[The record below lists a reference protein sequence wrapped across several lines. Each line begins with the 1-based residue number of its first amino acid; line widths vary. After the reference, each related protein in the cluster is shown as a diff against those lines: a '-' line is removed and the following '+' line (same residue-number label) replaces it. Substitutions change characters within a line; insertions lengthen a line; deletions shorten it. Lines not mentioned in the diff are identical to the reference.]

1 MALSRTK
8 GMTNGS
14 ASRRCP
20 SWIEAFVKH
29 TDNLGSS
36 ELFRKWV
43 AIATIAGVL
52 EQKVWLTT
60 TDQIFPNL
68 YTILVAPPGIGKTRT
83 IMSARKFL
91 AELPDFCIAPTS
103 MTMASLVDFLSRSS
117 KKHVLPKGKGILDY
131 HTAMMIMD
139 EWSAFMSE
147 YSHDIIGGLT
157 TFYDVTV
164 PYRETRI
171 TKSRDTTIER
181 PQLNM
186 LAGSTPSN
194 LMKFMPDFAW
204 DQGFTSRIILIYSDE
219 QRLMDDFASVQRA
232 VDPDLLHD
240 LNSIYGIIGEFTVT
254 KEWQDHVMAWRVS
267 GEGTKPSHPKLVH
280 YNSRRKV
287 HLYKLS
293 MIAAIDKGDN
303 LVLTPDCFT
312 TALRWL
318 EEVEINMPLLFS
330 AGTTT
335 IDARAME
342 EIVDFIR
349 RAGKPVP
356 QYRLIHQACKLMPGH
371 AVIRML
377 SLMEMSGQIEEAGEA
392 NGQKLYAISQ

>member
-1 MALSRTK
+1 M
-8 GMTNGS
+8 
-14 ASRRCP
+14 
-20 SWIEAFVKH
+20 
-29 TDNLGSS
+29 
-36 ELFRKWV
+36 
-43 AIATIAGVL
+43 
-52 EQKVWLTT
+52 WLTT

-91 AELPDFCIAPTS
+91 AELPEFSIAPTS

-131 HTAMMIMD
+131 HTSMMIMD

-164 PYRETRI
+164 PYRETRV
-171 TKSRDTTIER
+171 TKSRDTTIPR

-204 DQGFTSRIILIYSDE
+204 DQGFTSRIILVYSDE
-219 QRLMDDFASVQRA
+219 QRLIDDFTGVIREP
-232 VDPDLLHD
+232 DPNLLHD
-240 LNSIYGIIGEFTVT
+240 LKAIEGVIGEFTIT
-254 KEWQDHVMAWRVS
+254 KDWQDHVMAWRVS
-267 GEGTKPSHPKLVH
+267 GEGAKPSHPKLIH

-293 MIAAIDKGDN
+293 MIAAIDKGDD
-303 LVLTPDCFT
+303 LTLTADCFV
-312 TALRWL
+312 TARKWL
-318 EEVEINMPLLFS
+318 EEAEVNMPLLFS

-335 IDARAME
+335 LDARAMD
-342 EIVDFIR
+342 EIVDFMR
-349 RAGKPVP
+349 REGKPVL
-356 QYRLIHQACKLMPGH
+356 QHRLLHFACKLVPQH
-371 AVIRML
+371 AVVRVL
-377 SLMEMSGQIEEAGEA
+377 QLMELSQMIEEAGER
-392 NGQKLYAISQ
+392 NGQKLYLPLDPTEE

>member
-1 MALSRTK
+1 MALSRTRAAI
-8 GMTNGS
+8 NGS
-14 ASRRCP
+14 AHRRCR

-36 ELFRKWV
+36 ELFRKWT
-43 AIATIAGVL
+43 AISTLAGVL

-117 KKHVLPKGKGILDY
+117 KKHVLPKGKGMLDY

-171 TKSRDTTIER
+171 TKSRDTTIDR

-194 LMKFMPDFAW
+194 LMKFMPEFAW
-204 DQGFTSRIILIYSDE
+204 DQGFTSRIILVYSDE
-219 QRLMDDFASVQRA
+219 QRLVNDFGSVRRE
-232 VDPDLLHD
+232 VDQDLLHD
-240 LNSIYGIIGEFTVT
+240 LKSIYGCIGEFTVT
-254 KEWQDHVMAWRVS
+254 KEWDDLVMAWRTS
-267 GEGTKPSHPKLVH
+267 GEGTKPSHPKLVF

-293 MIAAIDKGDN
+293 MIAAIDKGDD
-303 LVLTPDCFT
+303 LTLSPDTFT
-312 TALRWL
+312 TALKWL
-318 EEVEINMPLLFS
+318 EEVEVNMPLLFS
-330 AGTTT
+330 AGSTT
-335 IDARAME
+335 IDGRAME
-342 EIVDFIR
+342 EIVDFLR

-356 QYRLIHQACKLMPGH
+356 QYRVIHFACGLIPNHS
-371 AVIRML
+371 VIRVL
-377 SLMEMSGQIEEAGEA
+377 QLMELAGQIEEAGEA
-392 NGQKLYAISQ
+392 NGQKLYAPKQ

>member
-1 MALSRTK
+1 M
-8 GMTNGS
+8 
-14 ASRRCP
+14 
-20 SWIEAFVKH
+20 
-29 TDNLGSS
+29 
-36 ELFRKWV
+36 
-43 AIATIAGVL
+43 
-52 EQKVWLTT
+52 WLTT

-91 AELPDFCIAPTS
+91 AELPDFNIAPTS
-103 MTMASLVDFLSRSS
+103 MTMASLVEFLSRST

-219 QRLMDDFASVQRA
+219 QRLMDDFGSVQRA
-232 VDPDLLHD
+232 VEPDLLHD
-240 LNSIYGIIGEFTVT
+240 LTSIYGTIGEFTIT
-254 KEWQDHVMAWRVS
+254 KEWQDLVMAWRES

-293 MIAAIDKGDN
+293 MIAAIDRGDN

-318 EEVEINMPLLFS
+318 EEAEINMPLLFS

-335 IDARAME
+335 LDARAMD

-356 QYRLIHQACKLMPGH
+356 QYRVIHFACSLVANH
-371 AVIRML
+371 SVVRVL
-377 SLMEMSGQIEEAGEA
+377 QLMELSGMIEEAGEA
-392 NGQKLYAISQ
+392 NGQKLYTTID